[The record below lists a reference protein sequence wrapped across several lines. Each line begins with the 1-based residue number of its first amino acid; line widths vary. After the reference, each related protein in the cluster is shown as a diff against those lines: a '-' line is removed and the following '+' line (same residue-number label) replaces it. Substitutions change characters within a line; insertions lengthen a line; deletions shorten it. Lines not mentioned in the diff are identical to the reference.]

1 MESTSS
7 NSDGYETASL
17 NTLCLRSRKRSL
29 ELFLGLYESATSGL
43 KPAPEDTKS
52 LQVKLSTKISDEFGA
67 VKDLPPPAAVSA
79 VNLPQKTTQTVSSS
93 SNTAKQPQTKILGP
107 NAFPSRPGVHS
118 DEKNEEESTEEL
130 LLPESDDYQ
139 NIINSIPKSKHPS
152 QAYSIV
158 EYQKAANKA
167 DRFLPSGSTSRALV
181 HANRNPYEDMKPDWH
196 APWKL
201 MRVISGHLGWVRC
214 MSIDPSNE
222 WFVTGSADRTIK
234 IWDLASGVLKLTLT
248 GHINTVRGLAVSPR
262 HPYLFSAGEDKKVL
276 CWDLEYNKVIRH
288 YHGHLSGVYCLDMH
302 PTLDVLVTGGRDST
316 ARVWDMRTKQNIFV
330 LSGHNN
336 TVGSVLCQ
344 AAEPQVITGSQD
356 STIRYW
362 DLAKGSCSAVLT
374 HHKKSVRAMAL
385 HPSEYAMVSGSPDNI
400 KKWKFPD
407 GKFLHNFSGHNAV
420 INALSVNKDNVVFSG
435 ADNGTMWFWDWKTG
449 YAFQKLQTTV
459 QPGSLESEAG
469 IYCSM
474 FDVTSSRL
482 IVGEADKTIKIY
494 KEDET
499 ATPETHPIVDWKPQR
514 QNNW

>member
-1 MESTSS
+1 MESNSS
-7 NSDGYETASL
+7 NADGYEAASL

-29 ELFLGLYESATSGL
+29 ELFLGIYESATSGL

-52 LQVKLSTKISDEFGA
+52 LQIKLSSKINDEFGGI
-67 VKDLPPPAAVSA
+67 KDLPPPASVVPNPTPKTSNSA
-79 VNLPQKTTQTVSSS
+79 ISSTS
-93 SNTAKQPQTKILGP
+93 SNQGGVVQTKILGP
-107 NAFPSRPGVHS
+107 NAFPSRPGVQS
-118 DEKNEEESTEEL
+118 EEGESTEEL

-139 NIINSIPKSKHPS
+139 NIINSIPKSKQPS

-158 EYQKAANKA
+158 EYQKAANK
-167 DRFLPSGSTSRALV
+167 DRSIPSGGTSRAIV
-181 HANRNPYEDMKPDWH
+181 NSSRNPYEDMKPDWH

-302 PTLDVLVTGGRDST
+302 PTLDVLVSGGRDST

-336 TVGSVLCQ
+336 TVGSVVCQ
-344 AAEPQVITGSQD
+344 ASEPQIVTGSQD
-356 STIRYW
+356 STIRFW
-362 DLAKGSCSAVLT
+362 DLAKGACSTVLT
-374 HHKKSVRAMAL
+374 HHKKSVRALAV
-385 HPSEYAMVSGSPDNI
+385 HPSEYAMLSGSPDNI
-400 KKWKFPD
+400 KKWKFPE
-407 GKFLHNFSGHNAV
+407 GKFLHNFSGHNSIVNTLA
-420 INALSVNKDNVVFSG
+420 INKDNVVFSG

-449 YAFQKLQTTV
+449 YGFQKLQTTV

-499 ATPETHPIVDWKPQR
+499 ATQETHPIVDWKPQR
-514 QNNW
+514 QTNWGK